1 MYKYVIKRLL
11 LMIPVLLGISFAV
24 FFLMNLT
31 PGTPADIIMGELAT
45 PEAKEAMNESLGWN
59 QPFLKRYL
67 DYIVGVFQ
75 GDFGNSYV
83 SGLSV
88 MKELFTR
95 FPTTFRLALYSMIL
109 AAVVGIPVGVAC
121 AVKQYSLMDSFSTV
135 FALVFVSI
143 PSFWLGLLMII
154 LFSVKLHWLSAYGSE
169 SFVQFIMP
177 AITCSAGTL
186 ATLIRMTRSTM
197 LEVIRQDYIRTA
209 YAKGASKGRVIVK
222 HALQNAMI
230 PIITIVGVNFGYML
244 GGAVITE
251 NVFGMS
257 GIGNLL
263 LNSIRSKDIPMV
275 MGGVLIISV
284 MFSVINLLLD
294 IIYAFIDPRV
304 KAQYKKGGT

>member
-1 MYKYVIKRLL
+1 
-11 LMIPVLLGISFAV
+11 
-24 FFLMNLT
+24 
-31 PGTPADIIMGELAT
+31 
-45 PEAKEAMNESLGWN
+45 
-59 QPFLKRYL
+59 
-67 DYIVGVFQ
+67 
-75 GDFGNSYV
+75 
-83 SGLSV
+83 
-88 MKELFTR
+88 
-95 FPTTFRLALYSMIL
+95 
-109 AAVVGIPVGVAC
+109 
-121 AVKQYSLMDSFSTV
+121 
-135 FALVFVSI
+135 
-143 PSFWLGLLMII
+143 
-154 LFSVKLHWLSAYGSE
+154 
-169 SFVQFIMP
+169 
-177 AITCSAGTL
+177 
-186 ATLIRMTRSTM
+186 M

-263 LNSIRSKDIPMV
+263 LTSIRSKDIPMV